1 MHTFLLEYL
10 FIVWLTWDTQATI
23 SWATKI
29 SKTSEKKNFL
39 VRLQKCKGNHFE
51 KWENPIFSVSPVD
64 VDCGKKKKKKGN
76 QQAWSPLALLS
87 GASIWLSVVLM
98 LTLILS
104 SELFRMKRVFAPFQP
119 LYFPSPGQAYI
130 SSVTFLGSFFRHK
143 CYGNITPRG
152 TKRPLSDPARHVTTI
167 SKARFFENSNIQP
180 KFSQTTHPAAP
191 PRKKIHEVSP
201 KHVGKFSNEP
211 FPDLKRFSGKSRLF
225 PASVTTVS
233 QIHFSILTKRSSPA
247 WQSFAKKPPKTCR
260 EEKTF
265 QIVFWTLW
273 LRKF

>member
-1 MHTFLLEYL
+1 MSY
-10 FIVWLTWDTQATI
+10 
-23 SWATKI
+23 
-29 SKTSEKKNFL
+29 KNFENIGKKKFSRKIAKVQRKSL
-39 VRLQKCKGNHFE
+39 WKVGKSHFQRFPGGC
-51 KWENPIFSVSPVD
+51 WLRQ
-64 VDCGKKKKKKGN
+64 KKKKKGN